1 MLRHYFLVL
10 PALLLLLASAALQA
24 DREALA
30 EVLWEN
36 VYSKLDVKTYGQ

>member
-1 MLRHYFLVL
+1 MEGID
-10 PALLLLLASAALQA
+10 

-36 VYSKLDVKTYGQ
+36 VYSKLDLKTYGM